1 MTDGID
7 LDDLLLA
14 HAAGTLPAPLAL
26 LVRCH
31 LRLRP
36 ESREQLRFYREIAGL
51 CFERLEP
58 APVAV
63 ATREAL
69 LDALPDDPSAA
80 DPPVFRTADLPEPDR
95 LSWRR
100 LCDGVAEASLG
111 VDGGGRLAAR
121 VLRIEPGHS
130 PGRHGHEAR
139 EFVLVLA
146 GAFRDEFGR
155 YGPGDVVICDP
166 RIEHAPVAEPGE
178 PCLCLEVRERRPAPA
193 RP

>member
-1 MTDGID
+1 MTDGVD

-36 ESREQLRFYREIAGL
+36 ESRERLRFYREIAGL

-58 APVAV
+58 EPVADGR
-63 ATREAL
+63 REAL
-69 LDALPDDPSAA
+69 LGTLADDPPVA
-80 DPPVFRTADLPEPDR
+80 DPPPRLGPDLPAPER
-95 LSWRR
+95 LAWRT
-100 LCDGVAEASLG
+100 LCDGVAEAPLPA
-111 VDGGGRLAAR
+111 DAEGRLAAR
-121 VLRIEPGHS
+121 MLRIEPGRS

-139 EFVLVLA
+139 EFVLVLE

-166 RIEHAPVAEPGE
+166 RIEHAPVAEGE
-178 PCLCLEVRERRPAPA
+178 APCLCLEVRERQSTIA
-193 RP
+193 RG